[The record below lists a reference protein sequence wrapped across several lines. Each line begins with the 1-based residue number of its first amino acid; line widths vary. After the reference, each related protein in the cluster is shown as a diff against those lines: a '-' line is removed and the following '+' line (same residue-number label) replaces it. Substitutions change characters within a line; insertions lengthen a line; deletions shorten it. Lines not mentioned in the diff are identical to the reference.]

1 MGLSLWNSI
10 KLFFTEYTFVF
21 IILMVT
27 YSKYFSVFLLILYII
42 LSVILIG
49 SNYGYYKLMTSGEDM
64 ESPRTYQVVE
74 IKDSNPIYTNIVTS
88 HILMLLPVID
98 GTVIGLIIFPIISFF
113 IFILFR
119 NNEIMFFNPML
130 FLMGYR
136 VYNIRVKEHDKSVY
150 IIYKGKLQEGDFIS
164 ASYLYENVLISD
176 CKR

>member
-27 YSKYFSVFLLILYII
+27 YSKYFSVFLLILYIT
-42 LSVILIG
+42 LSAILIG
-49 SNYGYYKLMTSGEDM
+49 SNYGYYKLITSVEDM

-74 IKDSNPIYTNIVTS
+74 IKDSNPIYTNIVAS
-88 HILMLLPVID
+88 HILMLLPVMD
-98 GTVIGLIIFPIISFF
+98 GTVTGLIIFPIISFF

-164 ASYLYENVLISD
+164 VSYLYENVLISD
-176 CKR
+176 

>member
-1 MGLSLWNSI
+1 
-10 KLFFTEYTFVF
+10 
-21 IILMVT
+21 
-27 YSKYFSVFLLILYII
+27 LYII
-42 LSVILIG
+42 LSVALIV
-49 SNYGYYKLMTSGEDM
+49 SNYGYYKLITSVEDM

-74 IKDSNPIYTNIVTS
+74 IKDSNPIYTNIVAS
-88 HILMLLPVID
+88 HILMLLPVMD

-164 ASYLYENVLISD
+164 VSYLYENVLISD
-176 CKR
+176 